1 MFPRDGRVRLLNAP
15 KAIDALPNRVSVQ
28 WLIKGLGSGGA
39 EQLLLSTVRS
49 ADRDRFEFRIAH
61 VFDHKDQ
68 LVNRL
73 LAEDVTVTSLGARR
87 TLDPR
92 WVLALRRH
100 LRRTRPDLIHVHSPL
115 VAAVTRL
122 VTRTIRHRPPIVTTE
137 HNTWP
142 AYGWFTRLANRLT
155 FRLDDAHLAVSTG
168 VLSSMP
174 PEFRKMTEVVVH
186 GVELKSIAA
195 QRNERDKVRFELGI
209 RPDQIVISTVA
220 NLRWHKDYP
229 ALLTAAKAVIDRGCD
244 VVFLAV
250 GQGPLEAEIR
260 ARHHELGLGD
270 RFRLLGYRADAIRL
284 LAGSDIFVL
293 ASLQE
298 GFPIALMEALA
309 IGLPV
314 VATDAGGIPDAV
326 SSGREGFLVPR
337 GDPQALAE
345 ALIVLAQD
353 EELRLSMADAA
364 EARGREFDISRAVC
378 RTMEIYEALVATWGG
393 KEDTGR

>member
-1 MFPRDGRVRLLNAP
+1 LTAP
-15 KAIDALPNRVSVQ
+15 KAIDSSPNRVSVQ
-28 WLIKGLGSGGA
+28 WLIKGLGAGGA
-39 EQLLLSTVRS
+39 EQLLLSTARS

-61 VFDHKDQ
+61 VLDHKAQ

-100 LRRTRPDLIHVHSPL
+100 LRRTKPDLIHVHSPL

-168 VLSSMP
+168 VLKSMP
-174 PEFRKMTEVVVH
+174 PAFRKVTEVIVH
-186 GVELKSIAA
+186 GVELESIVAH
-195 QRNERDKVRFELGI
+195 RKERDQVRRELGI
-209 RPDQIVISTVA
+209 RPDQVAISTVA

-229 ALLTAAKAVIDRGCD
+229 ALLAAARAVIDSGSD

-260 ARHHELGLGD
+260 ALHVKLGLGE
-270 RFRLLGYRADAIRL
+270 RFRLLGYRPDAIRL

-314 VATDAGGIPDAV
+314 VATDAGGVPDAV
-326 SSGREGFLVPR
+326 RSGREGFVVPR
-337 GDPQALAE
+337 GNPRALAE

-353 EELRLSMADAA
+353 AELRLSMATAA
-364 EARGREFDISRAVC
+364 EARGREFDISKAVR
-378 RTMEIYEALVATWGG
+378 RTMEIYEALVATRGG
-393 KEDTGR
+393 KRAAQR